1 VNSKKERS
9 SAARDASN
17 SGELPPIEKQDGDLY
32 HELDENLELVASIIQ
47 TWYRNLEKQSFTDEE
62 WKSFTTHTLP
72 QKFNEWKTLLQKLG
86 KDKLGYCRMFE
97 KLDISSEITAEGTPN
112 EQLGNDR
119 NAPLALWIRY
129 FVGDQKLDKDQ
140 NLQKMYHHSL
150 KWSFR
155 LDKKSA
161 LGPVGR
167 ESDVENNTFGS
178 MSAKDAFSESIRFFE
193 PSKDNA
199 DGTEEAPSDSGS
211 INTMQPSGPSLES
224 IATTNL

>member
-1 VNSKKERS
+1 
-9 SAARDASN
+9 
-17 SGELPPIEKQDGDLY
+17 
-32 HELDENLELVASIIQ
+32 
-47 TWYRNLEKQSFTDEE
+47 
-62 WKSFTTHTLP
+62 LP